1 MYRTET
7 ASGNPIEIQ
16 FDGEQPTING
26 SPINWSI
33 HKKTNNKHLIIKDH
47 KTFKAEILKLDQAT
61 KTAEIK
67 INKQIYTVQLK
78 DKMDVLLESMGIDMS
93 AVQAVNDLKAPMPG
107 LVLDILV
114 EEGKEVKKGDPLLIL
129 EAMKMENVLKAES
142 KGVVKK
148 IHAEQGAN
156 LSVDAIIIEFE
167 KDE

>member
-129 EAMKMENVLKAES
+129 EAMKMENVLKAAGDGSIKSVE
-142 KGVVKK
+142 VKK
-148 IHAEQGAN
+148 GD
-156 LSVDAIIIEFE
+156 SVE
-167 KDE
+167 KNQVLIKF